1 MPAEGEMHAPAN
13 ELPIIAADVLARLRA
28 QSPRVHCITNS
39 VAQTLTANTLLAVG
53 AVPSMTIA
61 PEEIGGF
68 VKRAGALLV
77 NLGTFD
83 AGRRAASAIAI
94 EAANELNLPWV
105 LDPVFVDRSEPRAI
119 YAKQLAVLA
128 PKAMRLNHAE
138 FSALSGVAP
147 EGGALAGYSR
157 EHGIVVGLTGATDL
171 VADGERLVAIANG
184 HPLMPKVTALGC
196 AASALVAACL
206 AVERDAWC
214 ASAAALLIM
223 GVAGE
228 LAAKRARGP
237 GSFAVEILDA
247 LYALDRDM
255 LVAHAKVS

>member
-1 MPAEGEMHAPAN
+1 MHAPAK
-13 ELPIIAADVLARLRA
+13 ELPIIAADVLARLRS

-39 VAQTLTANTLLAVG
+39 VAQTLTANALLAVG
-53 AVPSMTIA
+53 AVPSMTISS
-61 PEEIGGF
+61 EEIGGF
-68 VKRAGALLV
+68 VKRASALLV

-94 EAANELNLPWV
+94 AAAHELNLPWV
-105 LDPVFVDRSEPRAI
+105 LDPVFVDRSEPRAK
-119 YAKQLAVLA
+119 YAKQLAALA
-128 PKAMRLNHAE
+128 PKAMRLNRAE
-138 FSALSGVAP
+138 FVVLSGTVP
-147 EGGALAGYSR
+147 EGGALAGFAR
-157 EHGIVVGLTGATDL
+157 EHGAVVGLTGATDL

-184 HPLMPKVTALGC
+184 HPLMSKVTALGC

-214 ASAAALLIM
+214 ASAAALLIV

>member
-1 MPAEGEMHAPAN
+1 MHATAN

-184 HPLMPKVTALGC
+184 HPLMSKVTALGC

>member
-1 MPAEGEMHAPAN
+1 MPAEGEMHGPAD
-13 ELPIIAADVLARLRA
+13 ELPIIAADILVRLRA

-68 VKRAGALLV
+68 MQRANALLV

-83 AGRRAASAIAI
+83 AERQDATVVAI
-94 EAANELNLPWV
+94 EAAEELNLPWV
-105 LDPVFVDRSEPRAI
+105 LDPVLIDRSAVRFMNAKKLIERAPR
-119 YAKQLAVLA
+119 VV
-128 PKAMRLNHAE
+128 RLNRAE
-138 FSALSGVAP
+138 LVVLTGAKAEAGAVAAYASAQ
-147 EGGALAGYSR
+147 R
-157 EHGIVVGLTGATDL
+157 IVIGLTGPTDL
-171 VADGERLVAIANG
+171 VTDGARLATIANG
-184 HPLMPKVTALGC
+184 DPLMAKVTALGC
-196 AASALVAACL
+196 AESALVAACL

>member
-1 MPAEGEMHAPAN
+1 MHGPAN
-13 ELPIIAADVLARLRA
+13 ELPIIAADILARLRA

-39 VAQTLTANTLLAVG
+39 VAQTLTANVLLAVG

-83 AGRRAASAIAI
+83 AGRGSATEIALAAAQSAS
-94 EAANELNLPWV
+94 LPWV
-105 LDPVFVDRSEPRAI
+105 LDPVFIDRSEPRAA
-119 YAKQLAVLA
+119 YAKVLLTRKPTA
-128 PKAMRLNHAE
+128 IRLNRNEFFELAGAGAE
-138 FSALSGVAP
+138 KD
-147 EGGALAGYSR
+147 ALAKFAG
-157 EHGIVVGLTGATDL
+157 ECGTVVGLTGATDL

-184 HPLMPKVTALGC
+184 DPLMSKVTALGC

-206 AVERDAWC
+206 AVERDAWR
-214 ASAAALLIM
+214 ASAAALLAI

-228 LAAKRARGP
+228 LAANRARGP

-255 LVAHAKVS
+255 LVAHGKVS

>member
-1 MPAEGEMHAPAN
+1 MPAEGEMHATAN

-147 EGGALAGYSR
+147 EGG
-157 EHGIVVGLTGATDL
+157 
-171 VADGERLVAIANG
+171 
-184 HPLMPKVTALGC
+184 
-196 AASALVAACL
+196 
-206 AVERDAWC
+206 
-214 ASAAALLIM
+214 
-223 GVAGE
+223 
-228 LAAKRARGP
+228 
-237 GSFAVEILDA
+237 
-247 LYALDRDM
+247 
-255 LVAHAKVS
+255 